1 MRKSI
6 YRALGASV
14 IALGAVTA
22 AATPSFASVAAP
34 QPPMAGP
41 VSVGALPPAGG
52 ASQSTGVLQ
61 GPGGGASQ
69 AATVNQGI
77 NPGCLGVP
85 ANGGTGP
92 ACANRTSETTRN
104 AINSWNY
111 GGSELGSAA
120 ANLISS
126 AVFGLPSLAIDIIQ
140 SLFHSA

>member
-1 MRKSI
+1 MRKSV
-6 YRALGASV
+6 YRALGASA

-34 QPPMAGP
+34 
-41 VSVGALPPAGG
+41 PPAGG
-52 ASQSTGVLQ
+52 ASQSVGVLQ

-69 AATVNQGI
+69 AATVNQGT
-77 NPGCLGVP
+77 NPACLGMP

-120 ANLISS
+120 ANLVSS
-126 AVFGLPSLAIDIIQ
+126 AVFGLPSLALDIIQ
-140 SLFHSA
+140 SLFHSV

>member
-1 MRKSI
+1 MRNSI

-34 QPPMAGP
+34 
-41 VSVGALPPAGG
+41 PPAGG
-52 ASQSTGVLQ
+52 ASQSVGVLQ

-69 AATVNQGI
+69 AATVNQGT
-77 NPGCLGVP
+77 NPACLGVP
-85 ANGGTGP
+85 ANGGAGP
-92 ACANRTSETTRN
+92 ACTNRTSETTRN

-111 GGSELGSAA
+111 GGAQLGSGA
-120 ANLISS
+120 ANVISS
-126 AVFGLPSLAIDIIQ
+126 AVFGLPNLIIDVIQ

>member
-1 MRKSI
+1 MRNSI

-34 QPPMAGP
+34 
-41 VSVGALPPAGG
+41 PPAGG
-52 ASQSTGVLQ
+52 APQSVGVLQ
-61 GPGGGASQ
+61 GSGGGASQ
-69 AATVNQGI
+69 AATVNQGT
-77 NPGCLGVP
+77 NPACMNVP
-85 ANGGTGP
+85 ADGGTGP

-111 GGSELGSAA
+111 GGAELGSAA

-126 AVFGLPSLAIDIIQ
+126 AVFGVPSLAIDLIQ
-140 SLFHSA
+140 SLFHSV